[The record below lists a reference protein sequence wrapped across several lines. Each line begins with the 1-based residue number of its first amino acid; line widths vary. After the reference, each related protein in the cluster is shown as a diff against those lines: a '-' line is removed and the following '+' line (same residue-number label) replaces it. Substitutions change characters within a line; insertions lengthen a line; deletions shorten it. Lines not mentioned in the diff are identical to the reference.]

1 MRDVEFYSK
10 FILEI
15 EFIVTEYS
23 VEIFG
28 RFVIITEFLLMLLI

>member
-1 MRDVEFYSK
+1 MFVDLAIHDLLIKV
-10 FILEI
+10 LC

-28 RFVIITEFLLMLLI
+28 RFVVVTEFLVMP

>member
-1 MRDVEFYSK
+1 MRDVEFYSN
-10 FILEI
+10 FIVEI